1 MKRTKPWELSDE
13 VWERVRPLIPERPA
27 HPKGGRPAQSD
38 RHMLS
43 AILYVLRTGIQW
55 NALPR
60 ELGAS
65 TTVYD
70 RFRLWEEQGVFERI
84 WQAGLQEYD
93 ELEGIAWEWQSLD
106 GVMTKAP
113 FAGTATGANPTDRGK
128 RGTKR
133 SQLSDGRGMPLAV
146 MVAGANRHDMKLVEG
161 TLANIMVARPT
172 PTEEEPQHLCL
183 DAGYDYETVYETVRA
198 YQYVPHI
205 RPNPHNRVA
214 HAKMAQEPVAQASS
228 NLESTKQPRRWVVE
242 RLHSWLNRSRRLLVR
257 WEKLDF
263 TYRAFLHLACGLI
276 CFQHC
281 DRFLSLQVSE

>member
-1 MKRTKPWELSDE
+1 MKRTRPWELSDE

-38 RHMLS
+38 RQMLS

-70 RFRLWEEQGVFERI
+70 RFRLWEQQGVFDCI

-113 FAGTATGANPTDRGK
+113 FGGAATGANPTDRGK

-146 MVAGANRHDMKLVEG
+146 VVAGANRHDMKLTAA
-161 TLANIMVARPT
+161 TLDHIMVERPM
-172 PTEEEPQHLCL
+172 PSEEHP
-183 DAGYDYETVYETVRA
+183 
-198 YQYVPHI
+198 
-205 RPNPHNRVA
+205 
-214 HAKMAQEPVAQASS
+214 
-228 NLESTKQPRRWVVE
+228 
-242 RLHSWLNRSRRLLVR
+242 
-257 WEKLDF
+257 
-263 TYRAFLHLACGLI
+263 
-276 CFQHC
+276 
-281 DRFLSLQVSE
+281 

>member
-1 MKRTKPWELSDE
+1 MKRTRPWELSDE

-38 RHMLS
+38 RQMLS

-70 RFRLWEEQGVFERI
+70 RFRLWEQQGVFDCI

-113 FAGTATGANPTDRGK
+113 FGGAATGANPTDRGK

-146 MVAGANRHDMKLVEG
+146 VVAGANRHDMKLTAA
-161 TLANIMVARPT
+161 TLDHIMVERPM
-172 PTEEEPQHLCL
+172 PSEEHPQHLCL
-183 DAGYDYETVYETVRA
+183 DAGYDYDVVYEIA
-198 YQYVPHI
+198 QAHHYQPHI
-205 RPNPHNRVA
+205 RPNQQ
-214 HAKMAQEPVAQASS
+214 HASPLEKRQEKPANA
-228 NLESTKQPRRWVVE
+228 LESTKHPRRWVVE

-257 WEKLDF
+257 
-263 TYRAFLHLACGLI
+263 YRKA
-276 CFQHC
+276 
-281 DRFLSLQVSE
+281 DRNL